1 MKIILRLSFLILLFC
16 SINAYAGFLSFFSGS
31 EKRSESLCVKETA
44 KVGDVIPSGAGNTL
58 KILSIE
64 GKSPIYCK
72 GVGQPIRA
80 FVEYTFSFKSS
91 AGMKLSDDYEVKTL
105 TEFQRY
111 NGIYLIAA
119 SKSVKRK
126 GIQVSSFEKKPN
138 MDPTQILDN
147 IEKLQISLLNE
158 GIGKN
163 YEKLVINGANA
174 WRFEVVGKTKSA
186 FPIEMIYLTT
196 VIESDKEILLVATY
210 DAAVDYEKDKDE
222 FKKISTDI
230 TGLEVSKPASFVL
243 VDNAVPAV
251 SAAIGNV
258 ASPINTVVG
267 QANPNQPIQVTTNPI
282 DLQKKTSANEVWLS
296 FNPSI
301 TVQQRQFCRI
311 IENFRTENAIAKQSR
326 NDIKVNQTFK
336 ELVQSLVSLLP
347 DGKFQGWVMRTVY
360 VAQASNGSAEVL
372 LELPCSVYVGSNAC
386 DTNPNNFYGT
396 APENSRIYTELAK
409 MSVGD
414 FALTSGKFVYSDKS
428 AFDKNRSVASFGY
441 MKTASHC
448 RAKEIASDSD
458 FFGLSLETISTI
470 K

>member
-1 MKIILRLSFLILLFC
+1 MI
-16 SINAYAGFLSFFSGS
+16 SFFSGD
-31 EKRSESLCVKETA
+31 EKRSEPICVKENA
-44 KVGDVIPSGAGNTL
+44 KVAEVIPSGAGNTL

-64 GKSPIYCK
+64 GKSPLYCK
-72 GVGQPIRA
+72 DAGKPIRA
-80 FVEYTFSFKSS
+80 FVEYAINFKSS
-91 AGMKLSDDYEVKTL
+91 AGLKLSDDYEVKTL

-111 NGIYLIAA
+111 NGVYLIAN
-119 SKSVKRK
+119 SKSTKRK
-126 GIQVSSFEKKPN
+126 GIQVSSVEKKPN

-147 IEKLQISLLNE
+147 LEKFQISALNE
-158 GIGKN
+158 GVGRN
-163 YEKLVINGANA
+163 YEKLVIGGANA
-174 WRFEVVGKTKSA
+174 WRFEVIGKTKSA
-186 FPIEMIYLTT
+186 FPIDMIYLTT
-196 VIESDKEILLVATY
+196 VIEGDKEILVIATY

-230 TGLEVSKPASFVL
+230 TGLEVSKPTSFVSI
-243 VDNAVPAV
+243 DNAAPAV
-251 SAAIGNV
+251 SAAIGN
-258 ASPINTVVG
+258 AALPNNITVG
-267 QANPNQPIQVTTNPI
+267 KATQNQPIQVTTNPI

-311 IENFRTENAIAKQSR
+311 IENFRTENAIAKQSK

-360 VAQASNGSAEVL
+360 VSQASNGSAEVL
-372 LELPCSVYVGSNAC
+372 LELPCNVYVGSNAC

-409 MSVGD
+409 MSLGD

-441 MKTASHC
+441 MKTANHC